1 VVKNKVAPPFK
12 QAEFD
17 ILYDEGISME
27 GELID
32 IGVEEGFV
40 QKAGAWYS
48 YGEDRIGQ
56 GKDNSR
62 EWLKEH
68 RKVADELE
76 IKIREVKGI
85 LPGKNAADDAP
96 MEEEPVSA

>member
-1 VVKNKVAPPFK
+1 
-12 QAEFD
+12 
-17 ILYDEGISME
+17 ME

-62 EWLKEH
+62 IWLKEN
-68 RKVADELE
+68 KKEADELE
-76 IKIREVKGI
+76 AKIREVKGI
-85 LPGKNAADDAP
+85 VPGKEDDAEDKTK
-96 MEEEPVSA
+96 EEEPVSV